1 MKIDLHIHTK
11 KISKGDPETRNI
23 ISIENFKDNL
33 INSGVKIAA
42 ITNHG
47 IFDEE
52 QFNDLKDE
60 NYILL
65 PGVEL
70 NVKIG
75 DKKVH
80 ANVISPL
87 EEINELKTLLNEI
100 NNSSGNPIKYS
111 DFISKFNKKKWIIYL
126 DGKNSSNTSWT
137 DEQKRETT
145 EKMNN
150 SLVLIDTNKS
160 TSLMY
165 LNANDFNALIGSDN
179 IDWENYKDNS
189 KKLLDTNL
197 NIESYN
203 VFWNILKTQD
213 FDLKEIFKYNSKKKI
228 DEIITHC
235 IPNEKEYKIKDLTLY
250 QGINIIFGAKRTG
263 KSKILEEINKKNQSD
278 SSYYSSSNK
287 DLTIEK
293 MKNELL
299 EKNKEHFQETRNQ
312 LNYKVNSIS
321 EYSESKFI
329 NFNEFYFALSNLGKI
344 SFHSKIKRQ
353 HLDPETISK
362 NKEKNNNIQKFLEN
376 IKKSNQ
382 FLNEIKISSF
392 EEWKEINIVV
402 LREIWT
408 IKKELYKNYWKD
420 NFNEKILK
428 NIKDLLALNR
438 GIKTKPN
445 SIGLQKR
452 FEEKVIFLN
461 KLNDLRNFILIS
473 KNGNTKK
480 LKEYK
485 IPGRKEICASL
496 KIELINFFDENNYSW
511 YKQITKLSELRKK
524 LISVIKDK
532 KFAVDFIEIKNNFTN
547 YINDKKSELSNL
559 MVEIADNEGNNEFS
573 NGEKS
578 HLVLEECLSQDDK
591 KYFIL
596 DEPAVFLSRESIT
609 DFLIPELSKL
619 KKKNKTIIIATHNS
633 SLGINTVPINYI
645 YRKYSNGEDECKT
658 YVGSIWKNEFININN
673 EKDKLLFKEEIINSF
688 EGSMRH
694 FNFRKEI
701 YGKK

>member
-52 QFNDLKDE
+52 QFNNLKDE

-87 EEINELKTLLNEI
+87 EGIKEFKILLDEIS
-100 NNSSGNPIKYS
+100 NSSENPIKYN
-111 DFISKFNKKKWIIYL
+111 DFIFKFNKEKWIIYL

-145 EKMNN
+145 EKMNK

-165 LNANDFNALIGSDN
+165 LNANNFDALIGSDN
-179 IDWENYKDNS
+179 IDWENYTNNS

-197 NIESYN
+197 NIENYN
-203 VFWNILKTQD
+203 VFWNILKTQE
-213 FDLKEIFKYNSKKKI
+213 FDLKEIFKHNSKKKI

-235 IPNEKEYKIKDLTLY
+235 NPNKKKYKIKDLTLY

-287 DLTIEK
+287 ELTIEK
-293 MKNELL
+293 MKSDLL
-299 EKNKEHFQETRNQ
+299 AKNKNYFQEITNQ
-312 LNYKVNSIS
+312 FNDKINYIS

-329 NFNEFYFALSNLGKI
+329 NFNEFYFALKNIGKI
-344 SFHSKIKRQ
+344 AFHSNITRQ
-353 HLDPETISK
+353 HFNPETMSK

-376 IKKSNQ
+376 IKKSNL
-382 FLNEIKISSF
+382 FLNKIKISSF
-392 EEWKEINIVV
+392 EKWKEVNIIV
-402 LREIWT
+402 LEEIWI

-420 NFNEKILK
+420 NFNEKISE
-428 NIKDLLALNR
+428 NIKYLLVLNR

-445 SIGLQKR
+445 SIGLCTR
-452 FEEKVIFLN
+452 FEEKKIFWN
-461 KLNDLRNFILIS
+461 KLNELHKFILTS
-473 KNGNTKK
+473 KNENIKN

-485 IPGRKEICASL
+485 IPGRKEIYASL
-496 KIELINFFDENNYSW
+496 KIELVSFFNEDNYSW
-511 YKQITKLSELRKK
+511 LKQKTKLLELRKK
-524 LISVIKDK
+524 LISVIEGKN
-532 KFAVDFIEIKNNFTN
+532 FTVDFIDIKNNFTN
-547 YINDKKSELSNL
+547 YINDEKSILFNQI
-559 MVEIADNEGNNEFS
+559 VEITDKDGNNEFS

-578 HLVLEECLSQDDK
+578 HLVLEECLSQDNK
-591 KYFIL
+591 KYYIL

-609 DFLIPELSKL
+609 DYLIPKLSYL
-619 KKKNKTIIIATHNS
+619 KKMDKTIIIATHNS
-633 SLGINTVPINYI
+633 SLGINTMPINYI

-658 YVGSIWKNEFININN
+658 YIGSIWKNEFININN